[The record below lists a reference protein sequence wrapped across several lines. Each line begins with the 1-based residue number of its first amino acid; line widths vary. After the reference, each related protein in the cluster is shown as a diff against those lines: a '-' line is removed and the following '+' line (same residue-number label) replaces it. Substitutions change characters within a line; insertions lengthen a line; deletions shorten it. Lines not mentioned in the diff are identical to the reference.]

1 MGDGRPDSAPRGRL
15 GGPGYAL
22 VERARDTIRRH
33 GLLAGGER
41 VLVAVSG
48 GPDSTCLLDV
58 LVRLQG
64 VLDLELEVAHVDHG
78 LSADSERVAAR
89 VARHA
94 AEAGF
99 EVHLMR
105 LGDLGGPNL
114 QARARELRYGFFD
127 MVVARTGATRVA
139 TGHTLDDRVETTLA
153 RLIHGAGTGGLAGLP
168 PLEGA
173 RMRPLADVRRAETRA
188 YCEERGL
195 QFFDDPANTDVR
207 FERAAVRALV
217 VAPIETHWGDGGVR
231 AIARSAERLREDAG
245 ALDALAERIAVEVS
259 HPAESA
265 VELDKKALL
274 ALPRALQRRVLELAV
289 GRVRDR
295 AAGIDEVLDHLG
307 RAPDRAA
314 RFDLAAGTSVSVTSA
329 HVRVEPGPLERPG

>member
-1 MGDGRPDSAPRGRL
+1 
-15 GGPGYAL
+15 
-22 VERARDTIRRH
+22 
-33 GLLAGGER
+33 
-41 VLVAVSG
+41 
-48 GPDSTCLLDV
+48 
-58 LVRLQG
+58 
-64 VLDLELEVAHVDHG
+64 
-78 LSADSERVAAR
+78 
-89 VARHA
+89 
-94 AEAGF
+94 
-99 EVHLMR
+99 
-105 LGDLGGPNL
+105 
-114 QARARELRYGFFD
+114 
-127 MVVARTGATRVA
+127 
-139 TGHTLDDRVETTLA
+139 
-153 RLIHGAGTGGLAGLP
+153 
-168 PLEGA
+168 
-173 RMRPLADVRRAETRA
+173 
-188 YCEERGL
+188 
-195 QFFDDPANTDVR
+195 
-207 FERAAVRALV
+207 V